1 MAERTIAPA
10 LRAGGREA
18 SWVQIPAP
26 PRFLIISFV
35 DESNL
40 SVKNIVIRQF
50 FCTLR
55 ERADMSW
62 PHDPDGE
69 QGSEGQRKYGMAII
83 AKKVDEQDD
92 FPLNKDEFLDAH
104 GEDPIRLN
112 HQEVVS
118 VGDIFE
124 YVEEEQFEEITDLH
138 EAVGDAMRRG
148 DFWEYTP
155 ENSPNRAEEA

>member
-1 MAERTIAPA
+1 
-10 LRAGGREA
+10 
-18 SWVQIPAP
+18 
-26 PRFLIISFV
+26 
-35 DESNL
+35 
-40 SVKNIVIRQF
+40 
-50 FCTLR
+50 
-55 ERADMSW
+55 
-62 PHDPDGE
+62 
-69 QGSEGQRKYGMAII
+69 MAII